1 MRKMP
6 MESLKDFNSIDIKM
20 ETSDLNDELSYP
32 YNGHEVLD
40 ILPNNEIFSRDSLFL
55 GDDDERACN
64 NEDNAPCDDDD
75 EEEDDIIILH
85 IDIREPIKR
94 LKNLLEQKIAVNLTK
109 YEFWLQDAQIL
120 EPDKNLVDQC
130 VKGEG
135 LVQINVQVRTA
146 SKRINIVDVLKP
158 TDDVLA
164 ELSDKFISENKEP
177 LPKEHLEASGDETTN
192 DSNGTATNGQMV
204 SEIISPVDDKSESVK
219 WVIDYNFRK
228 ELSRLGVA
236 EDPGVWTVAQVRH
249 WLQWAVRQFSLWKK
263 DGPEQELLERMF
275 DEGSIE
281 DWETSDVVQS
291 KVPQFKLFSERVFA
305 KHFRET
311 KRKLGSYPEFQEKV
325 PVDPGDTFWTH
336 FELLRKCRMLAVRG
350 EPDFESMSDE
360 SLTQMKKQ
368 QKSNGLKPVKAIKP
382 LGIISQFG
390 VEAGHQGNRT
400 GNNGQIQLWQFLLEI
415 LTDREHRTV
424 ISWLGG
430 DGEFKLTD
438 PERVARLWGERKNKP
453 TMNYEK
459 LSRAL
464 RYYYDGDMI
473 SKVHGKRFVYKF
485 VCDLTQLI
493 GYNAQELSNLIE
505 ILKLL
510 Y

>member
-1 MRKMP
+1 
-6 MESLKDFNSIDIKM
+6 MESLKQFNTLGIKM

-32 YNGHEVLD
+32 YNGHEDLD

-55 GDDDERACN
+55 DEEDDPEDPPGDE
-64 NEDNAPCDDDD
+64 DDDD
-75 EEEDDIIILH
+75 EDDIIILH

-94 LKNLLEQKIAVNLTK
+94 LKKLLEQKIAVNLAK

-164 ELSDKFISENKEP
+164 ELSEAATAAKPVPENKESP
-177 LPKEHLEASGDETTN
+177 PSRIDNLETSGDEATN
-192 DSNGTATNGQMV
+192 DSQSNTPTTAQTV
-204 SEIISPVDDKSESVK
+204 SESSATVPDKSESVK
-219 WVIDYNFRK
+219 WVIDNNFRK
-228 ELSRLGVA
+228 ELIRLGFS
-236 EDPGVWTVAQVRH
+236 EDPVEWTVAQVRH
-249 WLQWAVRQFSLWKK
+249 WLQWAVRQFSLTKIK
-263 DGPEQELLERMF
+263 LQ
-275 DEGSIE
+275 
-281 DWETSDVVQS
+281 DWCITG
-291 KVPQFKLFSERVFA
+291 
-305 KHFRET
+305 
-311 KRKLGSYPEFQEKV
+311 RKLCDLSLEEFQEKV

-336 FELLRKCRMLAVRG
+336 LELLRKCKMVAIRG
-350 EPDFESMSDE
+350 EPDFENTTDE
-360 SLTQMKKQ
+360 NVTQLKKQ
-368 QKSNGLKPVKAIKP
+368 QKPNGLKPVKAIKP

-415 LTDREHRTV
+415 LTDREHRTI

-493 GYNAQELSNLIE
+493 GYNAQELSNLVNEDVGVDPIF
-505 ILKLL
+505 
-510 Y
+510 

>member
-1 MRKMP
+1 
-6 MESLKDFNSIDIKM
+6 MESLKFNTLGIKM
-20 ETSDLNDELSYP
+20 ESSDLNDELSYP
-32 YNGHEVLD
+32 YNGHEDLD

-55 GDDDERACN
+55 DEEDDPPCDEEDDPHGDE
-64 NEDNAPCDDDD
+64 DDDD
-75 EEEDDIIILH
+75 EDDIIILH

-94 LKNLLEQKIAVNLTK
+94 LKKLLEQKIAVNLAK

-164 ELSDKFISENKEP
+164 EVSETASVKPLAAENKESSP
-177 LPKEHLEASGDETTN
+177 PSTVENMETSGDEATSDSHANTSTTAQSMN
-192 DSNGTATNGQMV
+192 DSSAA
-204 SEIISPVDDKSESVK
+204 DKSESVK
-219 WVIDYNFRK
+219 WVIDNNFRK
-228 ELSRLGVA
+228 ELVRLGFSDDPA
-236 EDPGVWTVAQVRH
+236 EWTVAQVRH
-249 WLQWAVRQFSLWKK
+249 WLQWAVRQFSLTKIRLQDW
-263 DGPEQELLERMF
+263 
-275 DEGSIE
+275 SI
-281 DWETSDVVQS
+281 TG
-291 KVPQFKLFSERVFA
+291 
-305 KHFRET
+305 
-311 KRKLGSYPEFQEKV
+311 RKLCDLSLEEFQEKV

-336 FELLRKCRMLAVRG
+336 LELLRKCKMVAIRG
-350 EPDFESMSDE
+350 EPDFDNPSDE
-360 SLTQMKKQ
+360 NVTQMKKQ
-368 QKSNGLKPVKAIKP
+368 QKPNGLKPIKAIKP

-415 LTDREHRTV
+415 LTDKEHRTI

-493 GYNAQELSNLIE
+493 GYNAQELSNLVNEDVVGVEPIF
-505 ILKLL
+505 
-510 Y
+510 